1 MPKAGRYRGGVPC
14 WVELASGPD
23 LGRARRFYG
32 GLFGWEFVG
41 ADDGPG
47 EGSENGPED
56 EPDDGPGGYTVATL
70 RGAQVAGIARGP
82 GGDGSAWL
90 TYLAVD
96 DADRVTEAV
105 RQAGGRI
112 VREPGEVA
120 ELGRSALA
128 VDPLGAVFGLWQ
140 ARLNPG
146 AGLVNE
152 PATFTWNE
160 HLSPDPDG
168 ARAFYRQVLGYEYA
182 RPAGDY
188 TVFRAGGQPAG
199 GIGGNPGVDPD
210 GPAALWAVY
219 FGTADTDRTVE
230 RAVRLG
236 GSVLDGPEPTPFGRV
251 AVVRDDGGAAF
262 TLITVPQGDSAE
274 PAERAEPTDAAE
286 RGERAETA

>member
-1 MPKAGRYRGGVPC
+1 MPKAGRYREGVPC
-14 WVELASGPD
+14 WVELAAGPNA
-23 LGRARRFYG
+23 GPARSFYG
-32 GLFGWEFVG
+32 ALFGWEFVDLAG
-41 ADDGPG
+41 HPG
-47 EGSENGPED
+47 H
-56 EPDDGPGGYTVATL
+56 TVATL

-96 DADRVTEAV
+96 DADRAAEAV

-112 VREPGEVA
+112 VREPGELA

-128 VDPLGAVFGLWQ
+128 VDPLGAPFGLWQ
-140 ARLNPG
+140 GRLNPG
-146 AGLVNE
+146 AALVNE
-152 PATFTWNE
+152 PGTFTWNE

-188 TVFRAGGQPAG
+188 TVFRAGGLPAG
-199 GIGGNPGVDPD
+199 GIGPNPWVGPE

-219 FGTADTDRTVE
+219 FGTADTDSTVE

-262 TLITVPQGDSAE
+262 TLIAVPAGG
-274 PAERAEPTDAAE
+274 TAAQE
-286 RGERAETA
+286 EAV